1 MRRALDPVSAGLSAA
16 ACGAVV
22 AAFALIGVARE
33 ETRTPAPAMTL
44 IALGAESGEETPAEP
59 APAIAEPLPPT
70 PKQVQQPAPSPAPL
84 PEPILR
90 TPALMPV
97 SAPVAAPAPAPAAP
111 APAPARPAA
120 PAAQSAS
127 LPSQAAPN
135 GASTGAAH
143 GKSRAYAARI
153 RAWLLAHQTYPR
165 HARMR
170 RQEGIVR
177 VRFVLDRDGRLLEG
191 RVVSSSGVDLLD
203 REGLAMLSRA
213 VPYPK
218 APDEVAGDRI
228 EFSAPIE
235 FLLRS

>member
-1 MRRALDPVSAGLSAA
+1 MRRALDPVAAGLSAA
-16 ACGAVV
+16 ACGTVL

-33 ETRTPAPAMTL
+33 QTRAPAPAITL
-44 IALGAESGEETPAEP
+44 IALGAESGETAPAEP
-59 APAIAEPLPPT
+59 APAAKPP
-70 PKQVQQPAPSPAPL
+70 PPAPEQVQQSAPSPGPL
-84 PEPILR
+84 PEPIFPVPTLLP
-90 TPALMPV
+90 TSIPA
-97 SAPVAAPAPAPAAP
+97 AAPAPAAP
-111 APAPARPAA
+111 ALAPAKSAAAAA
-120 PAAQSAS
+120 PAAPPTTA
-127 LPSQAAPN
+127 PSQAAPK

-143 GKSRAYAARI
+143 GKSRAYAARV
-153 RAWLLAHQTYPR
+153 RAWLLAHQTYPK

-191 RVVSSSGVDLLD
+191 RVVGSSGIDLLD

-218 APDEVAGDRI
+218 APDEVAGERI

>member
-16 ACGAVV
+16 ICGGMV

-33 ETRTPAPAMTL
+33 ETRAPAPAMTL
-44 IALGAESGEETPAEP
+44 IALGAESGKETPAEP
-59 APAIAEPLPPT
+59 APAAAKPP
-70 PKQVQQPAPSPAPL
+70 PPAPQQVQRPAPSPAPL

-90 TPALMPV
+90 TPALLPV
-97 SAPVAAPAPAPAAP
+97 SAPAAARAPAPAALSP
-111 APAPARPAA
+111 VPARPVA
-120 PAAQSAS
+120 PAQSAAA
-127 LPSQAAPN
+127 PPQAASR

-170 RQEGIVR
+170 RQEGIVQ

-191 RVVSSSGVDLLD
+191 RVVGSSGVDLLD
-203 REGLAMLSRA
+203 REGLAMLARA
-213 VPYPK
+213 VPYPR
-218 APDEVAGDRI
+218 APDDVAGDRI